1 MPFEFNAQHATRRS
15 ISSNSAVIFLY
26 ADSLKRSIQR
36 EGHGRRLKAF
46 EQERFK
52 FGGGPAKLSKE
63 VKVPSKLTTVA
74 LDGLIRELIEIKS
87 QVGLY
92 PENEVSFVID
102 KG

>member
-1 MPFEFNAQHATRRS
+1 MGTQTLEIPQRGGRPARRAQ
-15 ISSNSAVIFLY
+15 V
-26 ADSLKRSIQR
+26 SLRSIQR
-36 EGHGRRLKAF
+36 EGYDGRLKAF

-74 LDGLIRELIEIKS
+74 LDGVIRELIEIKS